1 MEHNKELY
9 EHLFQAIRKQLESG
23 LARTEG
29 NDAFNIFK
37 VLGIAGKEVLI
48 CRLLGE
54 LLDPKGSHGSG
65 AKPLSLFLERLRIA
79 DRFSPGQVAKARV
92 VLEET
97 IDRDRRIDLVL
108 YLGNEVIPLEVKV
121 WAGDQNKQLYDYYH
135 YFAQARQRNGTFK
148 IYYLTP
154 NGRSPSEISI
164 CDPAANQRL
173 TSEQY
178 QCVSFREDVDNWI
191 RRILADCSPRVGVI
205 LQQFQEVI
213 SDMCSEDIQL
223 QNIREAIH
231 LQEGRFERNG
241 NLEALLHI
249 LTANRTNGLWRM
261 IRKEYLRAACTFDK
275 NKYQL
280 VDVSE
285 EEKRHE
291 IFAVH
296 ALATGKRIAWICV
309 DTNLY
314 ITAEALKPE
323 FEKQPEWIKENGY
336 VWRYVSPNGGSKQ
349 FPLKEPT
356 TRIMIDDTL
365 EIGELLDQI
374 LS

>member
-37 VLGIAGKEVLI
+37 VLGIADKEVLI

-54 LLDPKGSHGSG
+54 LLDPKGSHGLG

-135 YFAQARQRNGTFK
+135 YFAQTRQRNGTFK

-323 FEKQPEWIKENGY
+323 FEKQPEWVKENGY
-336 VWRYVSPNGGSKQ
+336 VWRYISPNGGSKQ